1 MNRRKFLTITS
12 GTLLGAAVAS
22 YMNGGAAMASPT
34 HPMIALSF
42 DDGPDPINT
51 PHVLDILD
59 AEGVKATFFLTGAN
73 AWDNQAI
80 VQRIHDEGHV
90 IGNHSYS
97 HADFSTLNYTDAFN
111 EILGTNQIIEGI
123 TGVAPTL
130 FRYPYGISSTAGDLA
145 IANLY
150 MGSGIKWHWEHYPSD
165 AYNDSNPFVGDW
177 EHGNTTRAM
186 ADYVIGNAEDQAIIL
201 LHDGGDA
208 SGSGLAHF
216 DYLSPM
222 IKILKS
228 DGFEF
233 GVVEYA
239 SSPNPVNQYTNG
251 DVALP

>member
-1 MNRRKFLTITS
+1 MNRRQLLTLGGLTVLASTTGLTIAS
-12 GTLLGAAVAS
+12 EAHAVT
-22 YMNGGAAMASPT
+22 N
-34 HPMIALSF
+34 PMIALSF

-80 VQRIHDEGHV
+80 VQRIHDEGHT

-165 AYNDSNPFVGDW
+165 AYNDSTPFVGDW

-228 DGFEF
+228 DVFEF

-251 DVALP
+251 DVVTP